1 VKSSCVRASGMIPY
15 APDGVPQ
22 QPGPSIMSTSG
33 PAPEQYANQSE
44 PFFVIDQRQR
54 IVEWNAEASALLGI
68 SAHDAIG
75 RFCFEVVQGSSE
87 QGQPV
92 CRADCPAFSALDEGE
107 LSAGAALVIE
117 RGARSKRRIRC
128 ELAALPHGQGALAT
142 LSERSKPAEASTTA
156 PSRERR
162 TDMSAD
168 LLHTLLAFAHL
179 STALATDQLE
189 SSIEQALDLLRKA
202 TGADSAELFLAEP
215 TSHDALLT
223 AYRGPFARS
232 FCQLMR
238 FSPGEGFPGVVIERH
253 EPMVS
258 STLSNDVRF
267 LREEVKKKGY
277 RSYVCVP
284 LLVAQQVIGAIGVG
298 ARHPEFSTED
308 ALRLLTWSSAPV
320 AIAVQAGLIQ
330 ASRTAMP
337 PLPAYHG
344 TPADLDLFLH
354 SVLQQARYLAGADG
368 GTITVFGRNG
378 NEIVRRVADGV
389 DPSLAGCCPD
399 RIEHQQGCPALNGGH
414 GIALWG
420 PRRHWSPP
428 CQHFSQPG
436 RAAYCLPMRHNDDN
450 VGLIQLVYHDTAPL
464 PPTRHVGLLLEY
476 ASQVSSI
483 LALIARD
490 LKERS
495 KPSLPV
501 LSLDP
506 SVESCPSRSV
516 QMPDPI
522 VPSAEAPAHGPQF
535 RPEPFLQIRCLGP
548 FEIVRNGKL
557 LTSRAFK
564 RRKAL
569 TLLKIMVLR
578 ADRPIA
584 RETLIEWLWP
594 EIDPDLGANR
604 LHVVVHALRE
614 VLEPA
619 ISGNNRRFIQTDGN
633 NYIFEPLD
641 ACRLDLAEFK
651 TAVEAGQRAEERH
664 DPAAAIAAYDTAVE
678 RYRGDLFEDDDFAEW
693 CLLDRE
699 YLRET
704 YLSTLQRLA
713 ALFEKSGNHDRAI
726 AHCRRIIRVDPL
738 RETTQRQLIECL
750 WQAGRRDEA
759 LQQYDAFARSLRHEL
774 DIAPLPET
782 QRLVQRIRQNAIP

>member
-1 VKSSCVRASGMIPY
+1 MIPY
-15 APDGVPQ
+15 APDGLPQ
-22 QPGPSIMSTSG
+22 RPGRSIVSILG
-33 PAPEQYANQSE
+33 PDPDEYAKHSE
-44 PFFVIDQRQR
+44 AFFVIDQRQR
-54 IVEWNAEASALLGI
+54 IVEWSAEASALL
-68 SAHDAIG
+68 AAAAADAIG
-75 RFCFEVVQGSSE
+75 RPCFDVVQGRNE
-87 QGQPV
+87 QGEPV
-92 CRADCPAFSALDEGE
+92 CRADCSAFSALDEGG
-107 LSAGAALVIE
+107 LSAGAALVV
-117 RGARSKRRIRC
+117 GQSSRSKRRIRC
-128 ELAALPHGQGALAT
+128 QLAALPHAQGALAT
-142 LSERSKPAEASTTA
+142 LSERSKPAEANTTA
-156 PSRERR
+156 SPRERR

-179 STALATDQLE
+179 STSLATDQLE
-189 SSIEQALDLLRKA
+189 ASMEQALDLLRNA

-215 TSHDALLT
+215 ISHDALLT

-238 FSPGEGFPGVVIERH
+238 FSPGEGFPGVVIESH

-258 STLSNDVRF
+258 STLPNDVRF

-284 LLVAQQVIGAIGVG
+284 LMVAHQVIGAVCVG
-298 ARHPEFSTED
+298 ARDPEFSTED
-308 ALRLLTWSSAPV
+308 ALRLLTWSSNPI

-337 PLPAYHG
+337 TLPAYHG
-344 TPADLDLFLH
+344 TAADLDLFLH
-354 SVLQQARYLAGADG
+354 SVLQQARYLAGADA

-378 NEIVRRVADGV
+378 TDIVRRIADGV

-399 RIEHQQGCPALNGGH
+399 RVEHQQGCPALDGGH

-420 PRRHWSPP
+420 PRRHWAPP

-436 RAAYCLPMRHNDDN
+436 RAAYCLPMRHDDEN

-483 LALIARD
+483 LAVIARD
-490 LKERS
+490 LEARTS
-495 KPSLPV
+495 PSLSMLP
-501 LSLDP
+501 SDP
-506 SVESCPSRSV
+506 SSGSHPSRTEQPAS
-516 QMPDPI
+516 
-522 VPSAEAPAHGPQF
+522 PSARESGTPAPSHQAP
-535 RPEPFLQIRCLGP
+535 PDAFLQIRCLGP

-569 TLLKIMVLR
+569 TLLKIMALR

-584 RETLIEWLWP
+584 KETLIEWLWP
-594 EIDPDLGANR
+594 EIDPESGGNR

-619 ISGNNRRFIQTDGN
+619 VSGTNRRFIQTDGN
-633 NYIFEPLD
+633 NYVFELLD
-641 ACRLDLAEFK
+641 SSWLDLAEFK

-664 DPAAAIAAYDTAVE
+664 DLKPAIAAYGAAVE
-678 RYRGDLFEDDDFAEW
+678 LYRGDLFEDDDFAEW

-704 YLSTLQRLA
+704 YLGTLQRLA

-759 LQQYDAFARSLRHEL
+759 LQQYDAFARSLHHEL

-782 QRLVQRIRQNAIP
+782 QRLVQRIRQNVVS

>member
-1 VKSSCVRASGMIPY
+1 MIPY
-15 APDGVPQ
+15 APDGLLHRTGQ
-22 QPGPSIMSTSG
+22 SIMSAPG
-33 PAPEQYANQSE
+33 PDPDEYANHSE

-54 IVEWNAEASALLGI
+54 IVEWSAEASALL
-68 SAHDAIG
+68 ATPPLDAIG
-75 RFCFEVVQGSSE
+75 RSCFDVVQGRNE
-87 QGQPV
+87 QGEPI
-92 CRADCPAFSALDEGE
+92 CRAGCQAFSALEEGG
-107 LSAGAALVIE
+107 LSAGATLVIG

-128 ELAALPHGQGALAT
+128 ELAALPHAQGALAT
-142 LSERSKPAEASTTA
+142 LSERSKSAESSAVT
-156 PSRERR
+156 PPHERR

-179 STALATDQLE
+179 STSLATDQLE

-238 FSPGEGFPGVVIERH
+238 FSPGEGFPGVVIESH
-253 EPMVS
+253 KPLVS
-258 STLSNDVRF
+258 STLPNDVRF

-284 LLVAQQVIGAIGVG
+284 LLVSQQVIGAIGVG
-298 ARHPEFSTED
+298 ARDPEFSTED
-308 ALRLLTWSSAPV
+308 ALRLLTWSSAPM
-320 AIAVQAGLIQ
+320 AIAVQAGLMQ
-330 ASRTAMP
+330 TSRTAMP
-337 PLPAYHG
+337 SLPAYHG
-344 TPADLDLFLH
+344 TAADLDLFLH
-354 SVLQQARYLAGADG
+354 SVLQQARFLAGADA

-378 NEIVRRVADGV
+378 ADIVRRIADGV
-389 DPSLAGCCPD
+389 DPALAGCCPD
-399 RIEHQQGCPALNGGH
+399 RGEHQQGCPALNGGH

-420 PRRHWSPP
+420 PRRHWALP

-436 RAAYCLPMRHNDDN
+436 RAAYCLPMRHNDEN
-450 VGLIQLVYHDTAPL
+450 AGLIQLVYHDSAPL

-476 ASQVSSI
+476 ASQVSSV
-483 LALIARD
+483 LAVIARD
-490 LKERS
+490 FEERS
-495 KPSLPV
+495 NPSLPV
-501 LSLDP
+501 LSPDA
-506 SVESCPSRSV
+506 SVESRPPRSV
-516 QMPDPI
+516 QVPI
-522 VPSAEAPAHGPQF
+522 VSVPSSEAPAHEPHA
-535 RPEPFLQIRCLGP
+535 RLEPFLQIRCLGP
-548 FEIVRNGKL
+548 FEVVRNGKL

-569 TLLKIMVLR
+569 TLLKIMLLR

-594 EIDPDLGANR
+594 EADPESGANR

-619 ISGNNRRFIQTDGN
+619 ITSNNRRFIQTDGN
-633 NYIFEPLD
+633 NYIFELLD
-641 ACRLDLAEFK
+641 SCWLDLAEFR
-651 TAVEAGQRAEERH
+651 TAVETGQHAEERH
-664 DPAAAIAAYDTAVE
+664 DLAAAIAAYDTGVE
-678 RYRGDLFEDDDFAEW
+678 LYRGDLFEDDDFAEW

-759 LQQYDAFARSLRHEL
+759 LQQYDAFARSLHREL
-774 DIAPLPET
+774 DITPLPET
-782 QRLVQRIRQNAIP
+782 QRLIQRIRQNAIP